1 MKSLLL
7 MKTIVDGYSINMCL
21 SFSGTESFNSTE
33 DCEFKAE
40 NK

>member
-1 MKSLLL
+1 MNSVMV

-21 SFSGTESFNSTE
+21 SFSGSESFNSSE